1 MEQNKRKHMCSMI
14 KEQFE
19 DKATGPTA
27 ALGENFYVKEDDSF
41 QLSLKQIKDYT
52 NSAISKGL
60 SWTNAK

>member
-27 ALGENFYVKEDDSF
+27 ALG
-41 QLSLKQIKDYT
+41 
-52 NSAISKGL
+52 
-60 SWTNAK
+60 